1 MEVVILLMTCL
12 QKYVMSETKEVNVKV
27 FNMITRINEIK
38 ILMKH
43 ISCNFKRIFN
53 STTCN
58 SNQKS
63 NSDNKVSV
71 KSTAHTKKITV
82 TIPAHV
88 FVRIAGI

>member
-1 MEVVILLMTCL
+1 M
-12 QKYVMSETKEVNVKV
+12 KYV
-27 FNMITRINEIK
+27 
-38 ILMKH
+38 
-43 ISCNFKRIFN
+43 SCNFKLIFN

-58 SNQKS
+58 SNQKW